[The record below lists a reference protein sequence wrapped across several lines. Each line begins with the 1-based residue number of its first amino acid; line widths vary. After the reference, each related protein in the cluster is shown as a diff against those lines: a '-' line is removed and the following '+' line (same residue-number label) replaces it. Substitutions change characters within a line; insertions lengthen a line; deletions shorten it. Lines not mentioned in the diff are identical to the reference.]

1 MSNILIWIDSSI
13 RIKEKILM
21 LNESLLTNF
30 DKVLFISQDEKS
42 AKNFRKEGINIIS
55 IEKNIFMQHNIKSID
70 YSSIFPTNINQ
81 SILVE
86 IIKLSS
92 YKSKNLNDKFYS
104 KYSDP
109 YSQIYLYK
117 SFFCDLIDS
126 HAITHSLILNGFSIS
141 SYSFL
146 TASYKRNLNILFW
159 ENGLYP
165 NSLFIN
171 KVGVN
176 AFAESEAMSFI
187 KEDKRI
193 FLSLEELINYEF
205 TEYKLIQNALITLQ
219 VNFDSNI
226 KLFSPFF
233 STIDF
238 LDFIIKN
245 LEDNYF
251 DLFKFRVRN
260 HPKIKISID
269 DYLKKFI
276 NLERSNSK
284 NFTEDLNWSKLV
296 LTINSTTGLEAI
308 LNKKNLIA
316 FGNSYYSKFL
326 RYKLLNIDG
335 IEIKVFVFNSN
346 LESDLK
352 RREKLFINLN
362 QSSLFLNENKKNWK
376 EKIINT
382 QNKSLN
388 PYFINKDFNKLLY
401 EKKVTNTHIPKNKSH
416 NLFYRYLQK
425 LFNKIQVMIS

>member
-13 RIKEKILM
+13 RIKKKILM
-21 LNESLLTNF
+21 LNESLLIDF
-30 DKVLFISQDEKS
+30 DKVLFITQDEKS
-42 AKNFRKEGINIIS
+42 VKNFLKEGINIIS
-55 IEKNIFMQHNIKSID
+55 LEGSIFMQNKNNSID
-70 YSSIFPTNINQ
+70 YSSIFPTNINK
-81 SILVE
+81 SILTE

-92 YKSKNLNDKFYS
+92 YKSKNLNKTFYS

-117 SFFCDLIDS
+117 SFFCDLIERYT
-126 HAITHSLILNGFSIS
+126 ITHSLILNGFSVS
-141 SYSFL
+141 AYSLL
-146 TASYKRNLNILFW
+146 TASYLKNLNILFW

-165 NSLFIN
+165 DSLFIN

-176 AFAESEAMSFI
+176 AFAASDEMSFI
-187 KEDKRI
+187 EEDKRV
-193 FLSLEELINYEF
+193 FLSLEELIKYEF
-205 TEYKLIQNALITLQ
+205 TQYKLIQNALITLQ

-245 LEDNYF
+245 LENNYF
-251 DLFKFRVRN
+251 ELFKFRVRN
-260 HPKIKISID
+260 HPKNKILLE

-276 NLERSNSK
+276 NLESSNSK
-284 NFTEDLNWSKLV
+284 NFYEDLNWSKLV
-296 LTINSTTGLEAI
+296 FTINSTTGLEAI

-326 RYKLLNIDG
+326 RYKLLTING
-335 IEIKVFVFNSN
+335 IEVKVFVFNSN

-352 RREKLFINLN
+352 RREILFNNLN
-362 QSSLFLNENKKNWK
+362 ESSLFLNENKNNWI

-382 QNKSLN
+382 QEKNFN
-388 PYFINKDFNKLLY
+388 PYFLNNDFNKLLY
-401 EKKVTNTHIPKNKSH
+401 VKKITNTHIPMNKSK
-416 NLFYRYLQK
+416 NIFSKYIQK
-425 LFNKIQVMIS
+425 ILNRIQVMIS

>member
-21 LNESLLTNF
+21 LNQSLLTNF
-30 DKVLFISQDEKS
+30 DKVLFIAQDEKS
-42 AKNFRKEGINIIS
+42 AKSFEEEGINIIS
-55 IEKNIFMQHNIKSID
+55 IEGSIFMQKNNNSID
-70 YSSIFPTNINQ
+70 YSSIFPNNINK
-81 SILVE
+81 SILIE

-92 YKSKNLNDKFYS
+92 YKSKNLNKTFYS

-109 YSQIYLYK
+109 YTQIYLYK
-117 SFFCDLIDS
+117 SFFCDLIERYM
-126 HAITHSLILNGFSIS
+126 ITHSLILNGFSIS
-141 SYSFL
+141 AYSLL
-146 TASYKRNLNILFW
+146 TASYKRNLNISFW

-165 NSLFIN
+165 SSLFIN

-176 AFAESEAMSFI
+176 AFAKVEVMNFI
-187 KEDKRI
+187 EDDKRV
-193 FLSLEELINYEF
+193 FLSLEELIKYEF
-205 TEYKLIQNALITLQ
+205 TDYKLIQNALITLQ

-238 LDFIIKN
+238 LDFIVEN
-245 LEDNYF
+245 LENNYF
-251 DLFKFRVRN
+251 DLFKFRIRN
-260 HPKIKISID
+260 HPKIKISLK

-276 NLERSNSK
+276 NLERSHSK
-284 NFTEDLNWSKLV
+284 NFKEDLNWSKLV
-296 LTINSTTGLEAI
+296 FTINSTTGLEAI

-335 IEIKVFVFNSN
+335 IEVKVFMFNSN

-352 RREKLFINLN
+352 RRDKLFKNLN
-362 QSSLFLNENKKNWK
+362 ESSLFLNENKNDWI

-382 QNKSLN
+382 QDKSFN
-388 PYFINKDFNKLLY
+388 PYFLNKDFNKLLY
-401 EKKVTNTHIPKNKSH
+401 EKKITNTQIPKNKSR
-416 NLFYRYLQK
+416 NIFSKYLQK
-425 LFNKIQVMIS
+425 LFNKI